1 MSKPR
6 AKNRRGCF
14 NATYKLPVTKR
25 NLGGFLLNR
34 RETIM
39 KTNHKITTIFFII
52 TIFSIGGCAFNQI
65 ERGLTTLHGEN
76 IKTAY
81 QYLGYPDNQ
90 QKISGENVYTWGT
103 NFVTNS
109 TTPVFTSLGAFHVPT
124 THHNQ
129 CSIKII
135 TNKKDII
142 TNSQYFGNLA
152 GCQRYGTALQKL
164 YQENNMEVNGPE
176 SANSPLISCKTKDV
190 TWKTSASACKE
201 DNGKIVK

>member
-1 MSKPR
+1 M
-6 AKNRRGCF
+6 
-14 NATYKLPVTKR
+14 KLINKTK
-25 NLGGFLLNR
+25 
-34 RETIM
+34 
-39 KTNHKITTIFFII
+39 TIFFLI
-52 TIFSIGGCAFNQI
+52 TIFAIGGCAFDQI

-81 QYLGYPDNQ
+81 KYLGYPDNH
-90 QKISGENVYTWGT
+90 QKISGDNVYTWGT

-109 TTPVFTSLGAFHVPT
+109 TTPVFTSLGAIHVPT

-142 TNSQYFGNLA
+142 KNSQYFGNLS

-164 YQENNMEVNGPE
+164 YQDNSMEVNGPE
-176 SANSPLISCKTKDV
+176 SADSPLVLCDSKGIL
-190 TWKTSASACKE
+190 WKTSVTACKE
-201 DNGKIVK
+201 EENGKIVKEIELIK